1 MKIDNDKM
9 SDGDFHKFL
18 LDAFKTA
25 KNVMKAGA
33 AFYIWHADSKGYD
46 FRGACFEAGWQV
58 RECLVWVKDVMVLGR
73 QDYQWQHEP
82 CLYGWNDGGGHAW
95 YSDRRQTTVLEFERP
110 KRSKEHPT
118 MKPVPLFGYQMQN
131 STKPGDI
138 ILDSFGGSGT
148 SIIAAEQLGRSAY
161 MMELDSRYCDVIIK
175 RWEEQ
180 TGEKAVLADR
190 MEG

>member
-1 MKIDNDKM
+1 M
-9 SDGDFHKFL
+9 
-18 LDAFKTA
+18 
-25 KNVMKAGA
+25 
-33 AFYIWHADSKGYD
+33 
-46 FRGACFEAGWQV
+46 QV

-110 KRSKEHPT
+110 KCSKEHPT

-148 SIIAAEQLGRSAY
+148 SIIAAEQLGRLACV
-161 MMELDSRYCDVIIK
+161 MELDSHYCDVIIK

-180 TGEKAVLADR
+180 TGGKAVLSDR
-190 MEG
+190 IEG